1 MGNLTARQ
9 VATSKPGRMGDG
21 EGLWLETSPTLKRR
35 WLIRYSRPGG
45 LGVTETALGSALYM
59 SLAEAREAAFEFKRN
74 LAKGILPVRKA
85 TFGAVAVDV
94 LEARSARFKIGS
106 QTARHWVSRRP

>member
-1 MGNLTARQ
+1 
-9 VATSKPGRMGDG
+9 
-21 EGLWLETSPTLKRR
+21 
-35 WLIRYSRPGG
+35 
-45 LGVTETALGSALYM
+45 M

-85 TFGAVAVDV
+85 TFAAVAADV

-106 QTARHWVSRRP
+106 ETARHWAKWLTYCKPLSDHDVGAIGVEEVLNVPSPCIGQSPLLPMVCAL